1 MVGWW
6 LKIIRDSYI
15 KKEVTHLGNLFL
27 YIAVLFI
34 AGMLLWTNA
43 NSCIISVMLL
53 PRNKDMVYSLLKNA
67 INYISQLV

>member
-1 MVGWW
+1 M
-6 LKIIRDSYI
+6 
-15 KKEVTHLGNLFL
+15 GNLFL

-53 PRNKDMVYSLLKNA
+53 PRHKDMVYSLLKNA